1 MEKKFSKAT
10 FMLLFLSILTL
21 AVIITPMAKA
31 ESLSVTLNPSEG
43 PAGTTVMVM
52 ISGFQAPDPVSIT
65 FGATNVGT
73 IPTYYS
79 YPSASMVFTVPPASP
94 GTYTV
99 TATDNLGGGVAKAT
113 FTVTQAPPTTPTST
127 GMPTGTSAST
137 GTGTS
142 TGLPS
147 TESPVTVSS
156 SGFWSPLAIAITAV
170 VIAFAGFMTAMY
182 VMRGRQKPL
191 SYEEAS
197 RHEPRPSTPSTPST
211 LSTPSRTPTAPSKI
225 NQPYQSYRSYQS
237 SKINQPYQP
246 YQPSK
251 INQHATSIQQAPY
264 TRVCRHCKR
273 TVRDDLNICPYCSKR
288 LR

>member
-10 FMLLFLSILTL
+10 LMLLFLSILTL
-21 AVIITPMAKA
+21 AAIITPVTKA
-31 ESLSVTLNPSEG
+31 ENLSVTLNPSEG

-65 FGATNVGT
+65 FGKTNVGT

-79 YPSASMVFTVPPASP
+79 YPSASMVFTVPPVSP

-99 TATDNLGGGVAKAT
+99 TAADNLGGGVATAT
-113 FTVTQAPPTTPTST
+113 FIVTQAPPTTPTPT

-142 TGLPS
+142 TGLTP
-147 TESPVTVSS
+147 TESPVTVNS

-170 VIAFAGFMTAMY
+170 VIAFAVFMTAVY

-197 RHEPRPSTPSTPST
+197 RYEPRPSTPSTPSMK
-211 LSTPSRTPTAPSKI
+211 PNAPSKI
-225 NQPYQSYRSYQS
+225 NQPYRSYQS

-246 YQPSK
+246 SK
-251 INQHATSIQQAPY
+251 INQPAPNIQQPPY

-288 LR
+288 LK

>member
-10 FMLLFLSILTL
+10 LMLLFLSILTL
-21 AVIITPMAKA
+21 AIIITPVAKA
-31 ESLSVTLNPSEG
+31 ENLSVTLNPSEG
-43 PAGTTVMVM
+43 PAETTVMVM
-52 ISGFQAPDPVSIT
+52 ISGFQAPDPISIT
-65 FGATNVGT
+65 FDKTNVGT

-79 YPSASMVFTVPPASP
+79 YPNASMVFTVPPVSLD
-94 GTYTV
+94 TYTV
-99 TATDNLGGGVAKAT
+99 TATDSLGGGVATAT
-113 FTVTQAPPTTPTST
+113 FLVTQAPPTTPT
-127 GMPTGTSAST
+127 PTGIP
-137 GTGTS
+137 TGTS
-142 TGLPS
+142 TGLSP

-170 VIAFAGFMTAMY
+170 VIAFAVFMTAVY

-197 RHEPRPSTPSTPST
+197 LYEPKPSTPSKTPN
-211 LSTPSRTPTAPSKI
+211 AP
-225 NQPYQSYRSYQS
+225 

-251 INQHATSIQQAPY
+251 INQPATNIQQRPF
-264 TRVCRHCKR
+264 TRVCSHCKR

-288 LR
+288 LK

>member
-10 FMLLFLSILTL
+10 LMLLFLSILTL
-21 AVIITPMAKA
+21 AAIITPVTKA
-31 ESLSVTLNPSEG
+31 ENLSVTLNPSEG

-65 FGATNVGT
+65 FGKTNVGT
-73 IPTYYS
+73 IPPTIIITEYL
-79 YPSASMVFTVPPASP
+79 
-94 GTYTV
+94 
-99 TATDNLGGGVAKAT
+99 ATLLHGIHSSTSISRHVYCYRYGYRGGVATAT
-113 FTVTQAPPTTPTST
+113 FIVTQAPPTTPTPT
-127 GMPTGTSAST
+127 GMPTTGTSAST

-142 TGLPS
+142 TGLTP
-147 TESPVTVSS
+147 TESPVTVNS

-170 VIAFAGFMTAMY
+170 VIAFAGFMTAVY

-197 RHEPRPSTPSTPST
+197 RYEPRPSTPSTPSMK
-211 LSTPSRTPTAPSKI
+211 PNAPSKI
-225 NQPYQSYRSYQS
+225 NQPYRSYQS

-246 YQPSK
+246 SK
-251 INQHATSIQQAPY
+251 INQPAPNIQQPPY

-288 LR
+288 LK